1 MTARKKP
8 LAPLFEHT
16 LYFREKISDAL
27 FGRNTADHV
36 AMAGVGIDSLVDVI
50 EKYRNGLE
58 ARGFLKE
65 QEESQLLLDIDDA
78 KYAINELKT
87 MLADHSSF
95 HAQAG
100 RLLVYAIDRL
110 VDRMEGLAKD
120 IDKNG

>member
-1 MTARKKP
+1 MTARNKP

-16 LYFREKISDAL
+16 LYFREKISDAV

-65 QEESQLLLDIDDA
+65 QEELLGDIDDA

-87 MLADHSSF
+87 MLADHASF